1 MLFIYSWVQNKQ
13 RAEAGGGGHNKCVG
27 GGEEGVEHYIKSNK
41 SNKQEGVGISG
52 GRGWCEKGYFKRD
65 PILTNYLHDF
75 TIK

>member
-13 RAEAGGGGHNKCVG
+13 RAEAGGGGR
-27 GGEEGVEHYIKSNK
+27 GGEGLEHYLKSNK
-41 SNKQEGVGISG
+41 SNKQEGGGISG
-52 GRGWCEKGYFKRD
+52 GTGWCEKGYFKRD